1 MERFMKTDVRHATN
15 LVTGGVE
22 YTFLVDG
29 APLPKD
35 LDLKDYYIVRLR
47 NFTYRIFKKVQ
58 AETDKAVLRRWNAE
72 GREYLNLSWIPKGWS
87 PSGGSLSAI
96 AEGGADQWV
105 SGIRLDSSMADC
117 KAEDGQI
124 LYALPNDFDCLGA
137 AEENL
142 RLVDGLLSKTGGYV
156 GGTAPTRHSRYNENF

>member
-1 MERFMKTDVRHATN
+1 MNGDPRNCTN
-15 LVTGGVE
+15 MVTGGVE

-29 APLPKD
+29 APIPNRFKI
-35 LDLKDYYIVRLR
+35 KDYFIVRLS
-47 NFTYRIFKKVQ
+47 NYTYRIFKKVKTK
-58 AETDKAVLRRWNAE
+58 TDRAVLERWNAE

-87 PSGGSLSAI
+87 PDGGSLRAI
-96 AEGGADQWV
+96 AEGGADQLV
-105 SGIRLDSSMADC
+105 SGIRCDSSMAEC

-142 RLVDGLLSKTGGYV
+142 RLVDGLLKIQGNG
-156 GGTAPTRHSRYNENF
+156 

>member
-1 MERFMKTDVRHATN
+1 MNGDPRNCTN
-15 LVTGGVE
+15 MVTGGVE

-29 APLPKD
+29 APIPDRFK
-35 LDLKDYYIVRLR
+35 LKDYYIVRLS

-58 AETDKAVLRRWNAE
+58 TETEKSVLRRWNAD
-72 GREYLNLSWIPKGWS
+72 GREYLNLSWIPKGCS
-87 PSGGSLSAI
+87 PDS
-96 AEGGADQWV
+96 ADQWV
-105 SGIRLDSSMADC
+105 SGIRFDSSMAEC

-142 RLVDGLLSKTGGYV
+142 RLVDGLLKIQVNG
-156 GGTAPTRHSRYNENF
+156 

>member
-1 MERFMKTDVRHATN
+1 MNGDPRNCTN
-15 LVTGGVE
+15 MVTGGVE
-22 YTFLVDG
+22 YTFLLDG
-29 APLPKD
+29 APIPDGFKI
-35 LDLKDYYIVRLR
+35 KDYYIVRLS

-58 AETDKAVLRRWNAE
+58 TETEKSVLRRWNAE

-87 PSGGSLSAI
+87 PSGGSLRAI
-96 AEGGADQWV
+96 AEGGADQLV
-105 SGIRLDSSMADC
+105 SGIRFDSSMAEC

-142 RLVDGLLSKTGGYV
+142 RLVDGLLKIQGNG
-156 GGTAPTRHSRYNENF
+156 

>member
-1 MERFMKTDVRHATN
+1 MNGDPRNCTN
-15 LVTGGVE
+15 MVTGGVE

-29 APLPKD
+29 APIPNRFNI
-35 LDLKDYYIVRLR
+35 KDYFIVRLS
-47 NFTYRIFKKVQ
+47 NYTYRIFKKVKTK
-58 AETDKAVLRRWNAE
+58 TDRAVLERWNAE

-87 PSGGSLSAI
+87 PDGGSLRAI
-96 AEGGADQWV
+96 AEGGADQLV
-105 SGIRLDSSMADC
+105 SGIRCDSSMADC

-142 RLVDGLLSKTGGYV
+142 RLVDGLLSKTGG
-156 GGTAPTRHSRYNENF
+156 

>member
-1 MERFMKTDVRHATN
+1 MKGDPRNATN
-15 LVTGGVE
+15 MATGGVE

-29 APLPKD
+29 APLPKSFE
-35 LDLKDYYIVRLR
+35 LKDYYIVRLS

-58 AETDKAVLRRWNAE
+58 TETDRAVLERWNAE
-72 GREYLNLSWIPKGWS
+72 GREYLNLSWVPKGWS
-87 PSGGSLSAI
+87 PSVGSLRAI
-96 AEGGADQWV
+96 AEGGVDQLV
-105 SGIRLDSSMADC
+105 SGIRLDSSMAEC

-142 RLVDGLLSKTGGYV
+142 RLVDALLKIQGGLVNALSKSQ
-156 GGTAPTRHSRYNENF
+156 AND